1 MSFRYRILLFLFLAT
16 FSIIKLRSLLKK
28 KENQTQPQ
36 EPQNPQEEEKI
47 LNPPKFSHTS
57 GFYPEDFS
65 IKLTS
70 EENTK
75 IFYTVDSSDPKTSN
89 TSKEYKDDIL
99 IYDRSSEPN
108 IYSAISGD
116 DDSPISICRFQPYY
130 HPPAY
135 PVKKAMVVRAVV
147 KNEKGEYSKVVSET
161 FFVTNKNLT
170 KYKNITVISLVTD
183 PDNLFSPDY

>member
-1 MSFRYRILLFLFLAT
+1 MSFRYGILLFLFLST
-16 FSIIKLRSLLKK
+16 FFSIIMLPSLLKK
-28 KENQTQPQ
+28 EENQNQPQ
-36 EPQNPQEEEKI
+36 ETQEEEKI

-70 EENTK
+70 EENAK

-89 TSKEYKDDIL
+89 TSQEYKDNIL

-108 IYSAISGD
+108 IYSALSGD

-130 HPPAY
+130 HPPPY
-135 PVKKAMVVRAVV
+135 PVKKAMVVRAVAR
-147 KNEKGEYSKVVSET
+147 NEKGEYSKVVSET
-161 FFVTNKNLT
+161 FFVTNKNL
-170 KYKNITVISLVTD
+170 N
-183 PDNLFSPDY
+183 